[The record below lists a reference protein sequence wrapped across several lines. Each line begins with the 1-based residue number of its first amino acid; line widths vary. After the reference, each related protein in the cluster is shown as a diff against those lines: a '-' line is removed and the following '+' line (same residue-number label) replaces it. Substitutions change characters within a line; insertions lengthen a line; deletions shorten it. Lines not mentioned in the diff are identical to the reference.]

1 MARAESPYRKLV
13 VVETYETGRF
23 FGREVQEARNDAY
36 DNGVLEDDFDKWEAE
51 FNSICAA
58 EWEKL
63 DQFLEM
69 SSILIPQS
77 FGVYQE
83 SDGKFRRISAILT
96 GNVILYSFLY
106 VKSLSYTIKNKS

>member
-23 FGREVQEARNDAY
+23 FGREVQEARNDAH

-58 EWEKL
+58 EWEK
-63 DQFLEM
+63 
-69 SSILIPQS
+69 
-77 FGVYQE
+77 
-83 SDGKFRRISAILT
+83 R
-96 GNVILYSFLY
+96 
-106 VKSLSYTIKNKS
+106 VKSAALT